1 MPFPLEHLGTIE
13 GSGSSTVNSNGET
26 VIPLLEEELSVSKQ
40 VTETARVRVSRVT
53 CSHEHVVDE
62 LLRQEKV
69 EVERIPVNR
78 TVETMPSIRQE
89 ATSLS
94 FRSSRK
100 F

>member
-89 ATSLS
+89 GDVTI
-94 FRSSRK
+94 
-100 F
+100 